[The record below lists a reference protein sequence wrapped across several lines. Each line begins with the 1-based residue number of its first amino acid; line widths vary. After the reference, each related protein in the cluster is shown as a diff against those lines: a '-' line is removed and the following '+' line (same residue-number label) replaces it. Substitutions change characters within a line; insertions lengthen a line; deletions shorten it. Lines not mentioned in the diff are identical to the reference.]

1 MTDTAQLRM
10 VEQLERLNRNMQ
22 RANDLSQQR
31 NDLIENRIARLLLL
45 MQKKGK

>member
-1 MTDTAQLRM
+1 MTDTTQLRM

-31 NDLIENRIARLLLL
+31 NDLIENGIARLLLL